1 MHFIG
6 KKTLNLPYYLFRS
19 LGRMADI
26 VQLRKEQGDVSL
38 LNFSLIKLLI
48 LEELRK
54 ENRDWESFLNSSS
67 IAVDSLGSPK
77 NSRNPPSS
85 IEITTTSIIE
95 SSVKKRTK

>member
-1 MHFIG
+1 MHFTG

-54 ENRDWESFLNSSS
+54 ENRD
-67 IAVDSLGSPK
+67 
-77 NSRNPPSS
+77 
-85 IEITTTSIIE
+85 
-95 SSVKKRTK
+95 